1 MQIKRWKLLL
11 LWKAKTS
18 MLAGKSP
25 LCMLHALL
33 LGLSVSIAGAANAAP
48 QPVKVTGGL
57 DHPWGMV
64 FLPDGEILI
73 SERSGQ
79 LRRMVNGQLQRGA
92 VDGLPKVSAM
102 GQGGL
107 MGLALHPQF
116 AQNRLLYLSY
126 TAEVDSGGYNTQ
138 VARGEYQD
146 GTLRNVETIFTA
158 TPGVSGG
165 RHFGGRLL
173 FDKAGYLYIT
183 LGDRGERELSQ
194 QPQNHIGS
202 LVRLHD
208 DGRVPADN
216 PFVNQAG
223 YAPEIFS
230 YGHRNAQGIALN
242 PFNGQVWTHEHGPRG
257 GDEVNIIKKGAN
269 YGWPVISY
277 GKEYFGGSVGDGL
290 TAKAGMEQP
299 LHYWVPSIAPSGMTF
314 YDGEKYPG
322 WKGSAFVGSLKF
334 GLLVRLSFAGD
345 QIQEER
351 MLNGKIGRI
360 RDVKQ
365 GADGY
370 LYLLTDQDEGGLYR
384 ME

>member
-1 MQIKRWKLLL
+1 MQINRWKMLFHGLLL
-11 LWKAKTS
+11 CFFLG
-18 MLAGKSP
+18 AG
-25 LCMLHALL
+25 HA
-33 LGLSVSIAGAANAAP
+33 VAQTKV
-48 QPVKVTGGL
+48 QPVKVAGGL
-57 DHPWGMV
+57 EHPWSMV
-64 FLPDGEILI
+64 FLPDGEMLI

-79 LRRMVNGQLQRGA
+79 LRRIVNGELQHAPVR
-92 VDGLPKVSAM
+92 GLPKIAAQ

-126 TAEVDSGGYNTQ
+126 TAESQDGGYNTH
-138 VARGEYQD
+138 VARGQYKD
-146 GTLRNVETIFTA
+146 GTLSNVQNIFSA
-158 TPGVSGG
+158 TPGVRGG

-183 LGDRGERELSQ
+183 LGDRGERELAQ
-194 QPQNHIGS
+194 QPQNHTGS

-242 PFNGQVWTHEHGPRG
+242 PFNGQIWTHEHGPRG
-257 GDEVNIIKKGAN
+257 GDEVNVIKQGAN

-277 GKEYFGGSVGDGL
+277 GEEYFGGSVGEGL
-290 TAKAGMEQP
+290 TQKAGMEQP

-314 YDGEKYPG
+314 YNGDKYPG
-322 WKGSAFVGSLKF
+322 WKGSLFVGSLKF
-334 GLLVRLSFAGD
+334 GLLVRLSFASD
-345 QIQEER
+345 QVNEER
-351 MLNGKIGRI
+351 MLDGQIGRV
-360 RDVKQ
+360 RDVQQ
-365 GADGY
+365 GPDGY

-384 ME
+384 LEKR

>member
-1 MQIKRWKLLL
+1 
-11 LWKAKTS
+11 
-18 MLAGKSP
+18 
-25 LCMLHALL
+25 
-33 LGLSVSIAGAANAAP
+33 
-48 QPVKVTGGL
+48 
-57 DHPWGMV
+57 
-64 FLPDGEILI
+64 
-73 SERSGQ
+73 
-79 LRRMVNGQLQRGA
+79 
-92 VDGLPKVSAM
+92 
-102 GQGGL
+102 

-126 TAEVDSGGYNTQ
+126 TAELAGGGYNTH

-146 GTLRNVETIFTA
+146 GALRNVQRIFAA

-194 QPQNHIGS
+194 QPQNHTGS

-257 GDEVNIIKKGAN
+257 GDEVNIIRKGAN

-290 TAKAGMEQP
+290 TKKAGMEQP

-314 YDGEKYPG
+314 YDGDKYPG

-334 GLLVRLSFAGD
+334 GLLVRLNFAGN
-345 QIQEER
+345 QLQEER
-351 MLNGKIGRI
+351 MLNGAIGRV

-365 GADGY
+365 GPDGY

-384 ME
+384 LE